1 MTFQEEEAEAA
12 TCRLL
17 YGFGVF
23 HTVVSE
29 RRRHGH
35 FAWAHPPAFTTA
47 DLILTINVITVSHLF
62 LGQGFIIGSMQ
73 RFCPIFPTTDAGIEA
88 K

>member
-1 MTFQEEEAEAA
+1 MTLQEEEAEAA

-47 DLILTINVITVSHLF
+47 DLVLTINVITVSHL
-62 LGQGFIIGSMQ
+62 LTPNEQLTVNTVNTKRAIDDDYRI
-73 RFCPIFPTTDAGIEA
+73 
-88 K
+88 

>member
-1 MTFQEEEAEAA
+1 MTLQEEEAEAA
-12 TCRLL
+12 TSRLL

-47 DLILTINVITVSHLF
+47 DLVLTINVITVSHL
-62 LGQGFIIGSMQ
+62 LTPNEQLKRAIDDDYRI
-73 RFCPIFPTTDAGIEA
+73 
-88 K
+88 